1 MAIIQP
7 DFENIARLKV
17 PPTDGEMF
25 LLRALND
32 TLDDS
37 YRVYF
42 QPFLNGDMPDI
53 IIVRENCGVSIIEV
67 KDWRLSA
74 YSVSAKNNWR
84 ESKSGARIKS
94 PFQQVFKY
102 KQNMFDMHINGL
114 AEQKVH
120 NLNFWR
126 IINVFVFFYGSDKQ
140 DIDCLFRNAEVDL
153 KNEIDKNIDSF
164 KSETINH
171 SKYEKRDDYLRRQ
184 LKKISRDKSLAITAR
199 SIQKIGRSLERR
211 HVLFTPQ
218 IYDEFNR
225 YLQPP
230 THVLEQG
237 IPITYSTSQLKYIDS
252 KPGFQKIKGMA
263 GTGKTAILAKRAVNA
278 HKRHGDRV
286 LIFTFNKTLRNYVHD
301 RLSDVRETFSW
312 GNFGINNY
320 HNLMTITLNRVGIKI
335 DVPDEL
341 PPREVSDY
349 LDTHYYSNE
358 RIFDGYEDK
367 IYKYHSIF
375 IDEIQDYKPSWIKIV
390 RKYFLENNG
399 EMVLYGDDGQ
409 NIYERETE
417 TQSKVL
423 VQGFGRWGKLTK
435 PHRQKEGS
443 PIIDLSMEFQ
453 SQFLSKKYEIDSY
466 DVESQQNI
474 LPVGIF
480 KYSFYDEHD
489 LKSVAEQIRQEVRCY
504 NISPND
510 ICVVGSRIKVTR
522 GLDYQMRQIFNEKTD
537 TTFET
542 EEAFLKLL
550 ERHKDEK
557 DPRFETD
564 LETIRSSKKFAFHSN
579 SGKMKL
585 STVHSYK
592 GLEAPTLFYL
602 LSKSDHEEIVYSAI
616 TRAKYNLMLFLPS
629 DSDFNQFFVDRLAAG

>member
-1 MAIIQP
+1 MAIVQP

-17 PPTDGEMF
+17 KPTEGELW
-25 LLRALND
+25 LLKALHER
-32 TLDDS
+32 LDDS
-37 YRVYF
+37 YRIYF
-42 QPFLNGDMPDI
+42 QPFLNGDMPDV
-53 IIVRENCGVSIIEV
+53 IVARENCGVSIIEV

-74 YSVSAKNNWR
+74 YSVNAKNNWR
-84 ESKSGARIKS
+84 ENSSGARIKS

-114 AEQKVH
+114 AEQNVH
-120 NLNFWR
+120 NPNFWR
-126 IINVFVFFYGSDKQ
+126 IISVFVFFYGSDKQ
-140 DIDCLFRNAEVDL
+140 DIDRLYRDAETDIQQEITRNADA
-153 KNEIDKNIDSF
+153 F
-164 KSETINH
+164 KSKSIDH
-171 SKYEKRDDYLRRQ
+171 SRYEKEDNYLRSQ
-184 LKKISRDKSLAITAR
+184 LKKISRDMSLAITTHD
-199 SIQKIGRSLERR
+199 IQKIGRKLERE
-211 HVLFTPQ
+211 HVLFTSQ

-225 YLQPP
+225 YLQPS

-237 IPITYSTSQLKYIDS
+237 IPITYSSSQLKYIES
-252 KPGFQKIKGMA
+252 EPGFQKIKGMA

-286 LIFTFNKTLRNYVHD
+286 LILTFNKTLRNYVHD
-301 RLSDVRETFSW
+301 RISDVRETFSW

-320 HNLMTITLNRVGIKI
+320 HNLITITLNRVGIQI
-335 DVPDEL
+335 HVPEEL
-341 PPREVSDY
+341 SPRETSVY
-349 LDTHYYSNE
+349 LDTLYYSNE
-358 RIFDGYEDK
+358 RIFDGHEGE
-367 IYKYHSIF
+367 IYKYRSIF
-375 IDEIQDYKPSWIKIV
+375 IDEVQDYKPAWIRIV
-390 RKYFLENNG
+390 RKYFLEDDG

-423 VQGFGRWGKLTK
+423 VQGFGRWEILTK
-435 PHRQKEGS
+435 PHRQKEDS

-466 DVESQQNI
+466 DVEPKQNV
-474 LPVGIF
+474 LPLEIF
-480 KYSFYDEHD
+480 KYSYYDEQD
-489 LKSVAEQIRQEVRCY
+489 LTFVAEQIRQEVRFF
-504 NISPND
+504 NVSPND
-510 ICVVGSRIKVTR
+510 ICVVGSRIKITR

-550 ERHKDEK
+550 ERYEDEK
-557 DPRFETD
+557 DPRLEAI

-602 LSKSDHEEIVYSAI
+602 LSESDHEEIVYSAI

-629 DSDFNQFFVDRLAAG
+629 DSDFNQFFVDRLAAS

>member
-1 MAIIQP
+1 MAIVQP

-17 PPTDGEMF
+17 KPTEGELW
-25 LLRALND
+25 LLKALHKS
-32 TLDDS
+32 LDDS

-53 IIVRENCGVSIIEV
+53 IVVRENCGVSIVEV
-67 KDWRLSA
+67 KDWTLSA
-74 YSVSAKNNWR
+74 YSVSPKNNWR
-84 ESKSGARIKS
+84 ENKSRARIKS

-102 KQNMFDMHINGL
+102 KKNMFDMHIDGL
-114 AEQKVH
+114 AEHNVH
-120 NLNFWR
+120 NPNFWR
-126 IINVFVFFYGSDKQ
+126 IISVFIFFYGSDRQ
-140 DIDCLFRNAEVDL
+140 DIDRLYREAETDIQQEIQRNGDA
-153 KNEIDKNIDSF
+153 F
-164 KSETINH
+164 KSKSIDY
-171 SKYEKRDDYLRRQ
+171 SRYEKRDNYLRSQ
-184 LKKISRDKSLAITAR
+184 LNKISRDKSLAITTR
-199 SIQKIGRSLERR
+199 DIKKIGRKLERD

-237 IPITYSTSQLKYIDS
+237 IPITYSASQLKYIKS
-252 KPGFQKIKGMA
+252 EPGFQKIKGMA

-286 LIFTFNKTLRNYVHD
+286 LILTFNKTLRNYVHD
-301 RLSDVRETFSW
+301 RISDVRETFSW
-312 GNFGINNY
+312 GNFGVNNY
-320 HNLMTITLNRVGIKI
+320 HNLMTIVLNRVGIKI
-335 DVPDEL
+335 RIPDGL
-341 PPREVSDY
+341 RPREVSDY
-349 LDTHYYSNE
+349 LDDHYYSNE
-358 RIFDGYEDK
+358 RIFDGYESG
-367 IYKYHSIF
+367 IYKYPSIF
-375 IDEIQDYKPSWIKIV
+375 IDEVQDYKPAWIRIV
-390 RKYFLENNG
+390 RKYFLEDDG

-466 DVESQQNI
+466 DVEPQLNV
-474 LPVGIF
+474 LPVSMF
-480 KYSFYDEHD
+480 KYSYYDEHD
-489 LKSVAEQIRQEVRCY
+489 LMSVAEQIRHEVKFF

-510 ICVVGSRIKVTR
+510 ICVVGSRIKITR
-522 GLDYQMRQIFNEKTD
+522 GLDYHMRQLFNEKTD

-550 ERHKDEK
+550 ERYEDEK
-557 DPRFETD
+557 DPQLETD

-602 LSKSDHEEIVYSAI
+602 LSENDHEEIVYSAI
-616 TRAKYNLMLFLPS
+616 TREKYNLMLFLPS
-629 DSDFNQFFVDRLAAG
+629 ESDFNQFFIDRLAAG